1 MIAAQGKRENT
12 SQTIVMLLHKL
23 VKVFEIHCIEGFG
36 LKSQH
41 RKLWPKYVRMY
52 CVFPYL
58 EDKYFANS
66 VKMHEVKLI

>member
-1 MIAAQGKRENT
+1 MIAAQGKKENT

-36 LKSQH
+36 LKSQY

-52 CVFPYL
+52 CVFP
-58 EDKYFANS
+58 
-66 VKMHEVKLI
+66 